1 MQHYSEFKTV
11 DEAVEKMADGDWP
24 TARAE
29 RLYMFMD
36 CWVSS
41 SMNKSSSPDDGF
53 GWCGLHTT
61 ESSGAV
67 SSSGCH
73 RSKRRA
79 FYMKECRPFV
89 VKLMVWDQEKAL
101 AFAKR
106 CWNYLTDEERKDL
119 DNALRKVVVQSID
132 LKKAREESKF
142 AQWSE
147 RVALAA

>member
-1 MQHYSEFKTV
+1 MQHYSKFETV
-11 DEAVEKMADGDWP
+11 DEAVEKLAFEVWP
-24 TARAE
+24 TVRAE
-29 RLYMFMD
+29 RLYMFKD

-41 SMNKSSSPDDGF
+41 SMNKSSLPDDGF

-89 VKLMVWDQEKAL
+89 VKLMVWDQVKAL
-101 AFAKR
+101 AFAR
-106 CWNYLTDEERKDL
+106 RAWSYLTDEERKDL
-119 DNALRKVVVQSID
+119 DNVLCKVVVQSID
-132 LKKAREESKF
+132 LKKAKEESKF